1 MNVIARACDNPLE
14 AWEESEARDVLSRLV
29 VLV

>member
-14 AWEESEARDVLSRLV
+14 AWEESEGARRVSMLV